1 MSGLAIVTGATS
13 GIGRAIAVAL
23 GGAGFDVV
31 VSGRND
37 VEAAVTVEALTSAA
51 ANAIAITGDVT
62 DSSFANSLIEQ
73 GVAWSSGLLSVV
85 VNAAGVIVREDAVDT
100 TDEAWRH
107 QMAVNVDSVFYVSRA
122 AVPHLQTGGGG
133 SIINVSSTCGLV
145 GSAGL
150 AGYCATKGAVI
161 SLTQA
166 MALDHAAE
174 NIRINAVC
182 PGATDTP
189 MLRSG
194 RESAPMADGDI
205 IASNIEG
212 IPQGRVPGPDEVAGV
227 VAFLASPAAR
237 HITGTAIPI
246 DGGYTAQ

>member
-1 MSGLAIVTGATS
+1 MGIAIITGATS
-13 GIGRAIAVAL
+13 GIGRAIALAL
-23 GGAGFDVV
+23 GASGFDVV
-31 VSGRND
+31 VSGRNET
-37 VEAAVTVEALTSAA
+37 EAAATVEMLTAA
-51 ANAIAITGDVT
+51 GVKAIAITGDVT
-62 DSSFANSLIEQ
+62 DSSFASALVDQ
-73 GVAWSSGLLSVV
+73 GVEWAEDPLSVV
-85 VNAAGVIVREDAVDT
+85 VNAAGVIVRENAEGT

-107 QMAVNVDSVFYVSRA
+107 QMAVNVDSVFFVSRA
-122 AVPHLQTGGGG
+122 AVPHLRAAGGG

-150 AGYCATKGAVI
+150 AGYCASKGAVI

-182 PGATDTP
+182 PGAVDTP

-194 RESAPMADGDI
+194 REAAPMTDSDI
-205 IASNIEG
+205 LATNLEA
-212 IPQGRVPGPDEVAGV
+212 IPQARVPGPDEVASA
-227 VAFLASPAAR
+227 VAFLASPGAR
-237 HITGTAIPI
+237 HITGTALPI